1 MNGKSSFGKT
11 GTGEKKIWRKRLRRK
26 REKVWK
32 KKEKRK
38 EGREQYRR
46 REGHTMRVNHVGN
59 NERGR

>member
-11 GTGEKKIWRKRLRRK
+11 GTGEEKVWRKRLRRK

-32 KKEKRK
+32 KKEKK
-38 EGREQYRR
+38 KQGREQHRR
-46 REGHTMRVNHVGN
+46 REGHTRRVSHTGN

>member
-11 GTGEKKIWRKRLRRK
+11 GTGEKKVWRKRLRRK

-38 EGREQYRR
+38 ERREQ
-46 REGHTMRVNHVGN
+46 H
-59 NERGR
+59 RGRDTQ